1 MGDAQRIDLLDPA
14 EVARLGGIEIVAEGV
29 VEGFL
34 AGIHRSPFRGFS
46 VEFTEHRA
54 YQPGDELRYLDWK
67 ILARADRLFV
77 KQFEEETN
85 LRAMILVD
93 ASRSMAWRGAPARLT
108 KRAYADRLAAA
119 LALILLRQ
127 RDATGLIT
135 FDEAV
140 REVVPP
146 RVRAGQWARLVRGL
160 ERTPDGGGTAA
171 EAALGQLTSLL
182 VRRGLVVL
190 VSDLLFDR
198 ELALTAL
205 RYLRH
210 RGHHVIVLHLMD
222 PAEAELSGAPEV
234 RFRDRGLAYRVPAP
248 RDRLPPRAHRLA
260 LRHGAPPADVTFL
273 HPLALLGLAAAA
285 IPALLHLLER
295 RIPPEAE
302 FPPLRYLSEAERQ
315 SARRLRLRHVLLL
328 LLRTALIALIVLAA
342 ARPLVPAP
350 TPASIAR
357 AAVHQRTALVVI
369 LDNSVSSGVVVD
381 GRPMLDRLRAA
392 ARSSLAAAAASD
404 RLWLV
409 LADGVAR
416 AGTRE
421 ALLATVDSAGV
432 SPGRRQ

>member
-135 FDEAV
+135 FDEVV
-140 REVVPP
+140 REVVPA
-146 RVRAGQWARLVRGL
+146 RVKAGQWARLVRAL
-160 ERTPDGGGTAA
+160 VSTPDGGGTAA
-171 EAALGQLTSLL
+171 QAALVQLTSLL
-182 VRRGLVVL
+182 ARRGLVIL

-210 RGHHVIVLHLMD
+210 RGHQVIVAHLMD
-222 PAEAELSGAPEV
+222 PAEAELAGPPEV
-234 RFRDRGLAYRVPAP
+234 RFRDPESDASVVVRPRELARAYRETVRREIAAW
-248 RDRLPPRAHRLA
+248 RTSCRRHGIAYHHLLTDLPFGMA
-260 LRHGAPPADVTFL
+260 LRLFA
-273 HPLALLGLAAAA
+273 
-285 IPALLHLLER
+285 
-295 RIPPEAE
+295 
-302 FPPLRYLSEAERQ
+302 
-315 SARRLRLRHVLLL
+315 
-328 LLRTALIALIVLAA
+328 
-342 ARPLVPAP
+342 
-350 TPASIAR
+350 
-357 AAVHQRTALVVI
+357 
-369 LDNSVSSGVVVD
+369 
-381 GRPMLDRLRAA
+381 
-392 ARSSLAAAAASD
+392 
-404 RLWLV
+404 
-409 LADGVAR
+409 
-416 AGTRE
+416 
-421 ALLATVDSAGV
+421 
-432 SPGRRQ
+432 

>member
-1 MGDAQRIDLLDPA
+1 MADTARIDLLDPA
-14 EVARLGGIEIVAEGV
+14 DVARLGGIEIVAAGV

-54 YQPGDELRYLDWK
+54 YQPGDELRYLDWR

-93 ASRSMAWRGAPARLT
+93 VSRSMAWRGAPARLT
-108 KRAYADRLAAA
+108 KRAYADRLVAA

-171 EAALGQLTSLL
+171 EAALGRLTSLL
-182 VRRGLVVL
+182 ARRGLVVL

-198 ELALTAL
+198 DLALTAL

-210 RGHHVIVLHLMD
+210 RGHQVIVLHLMD

-234 RFRDRGLAYRVPAP
+234 RFRDPESAVSVVVRPRELARAYSETVRREIAAWRTTCRRHGIAYHHVLT
-248 RDRLPPRAHRLA
+248 DLPFGMA
-260 LRHGAPPADVTFL
+260 LRM
-273 HPLALLGLAAAA
+273 LA
-285 IPALLHLLER
+285 
-295 RIPPEAE
+295 
-302 FPPLRYLSEAERQ
+302 
-315 SARRLRLRHVLLL
+315 
-328 LLRTALIALIVLAA
+328 
-342 ARPLVPAP
+342 
-350 TPASIAR
+350 
-357 AAVHQRTALVVI
+357 
-369 LDNSVSSGVVVD
+369 
-381 GRPMLDRLRAA
+381 
-392 ARSSLAAAAASD
+392 
-404 RLWLV
+404 
-409 LADGVAR
+409 
-416 AGTRE
+416 
-421 ALLATVDSAGV
+421 
-432 SPGRRQ
+432 